1 MKPSDV
7 QRDAVARAAG
17 LVGLFCSPEEFGHMR
32 GVAPHEVPEPDRT
45 LLDHESHMTVAM
57 ERFHGGQVRLRVV
70 ASRGVGV
77 GDRPPEAW
85 YAREI
90 LLETEGGKIVQYGIV
105 RLDLMSLE
113 AETVREILEE
123 RRPLGRIL
131 IEAGVLR
138 DVRHVS
144 LLEVTPGPHL
154 SGLLWPAGRAPGG
167 GPLHGRVADIQ
178 LNGRPAVQLL
188 EVAVP
193 G

>member
-1 MKPSDV
+1 
-7 QRDAVARAAG
+7 
-17 LVGLFCSPEEFGHMR
+17 
-32 GVAPHEVPEPDRT
+32 
-45 LLDHESHMTVAM
+45 
-57 ERFHGGQVRLRVV
+57 RFHGGQVRLRVV
-70 ASRGVGV
+70 ASRGAGA
-77 GDRPPEAW
+77 RNQPATTF

-90 LLETEGGKIVQYGIV
+90 LLENQAGRIVQYGIV
-105 RLDLMSLE
+105 RLDLTSLD
-113 AETVREILEE
+113 AGTIQAILDG

-167 GPLHGRVADIQ
+167 GPLYGRVADIQ

>member
-1 MKPSDV
+1 
-7 QRDAVARAAG
+7 
-17 LVGLFCSPEEFGHMR
+17 MR
-32 GVAPHEVPEPDRT
+32 GVAPHEVPEPDRS

-57 ERFHGGQVRLRVV
+57 ERLHGGQVRLRVV
-70 ASRGVGV
+70 ASRGAGA
-77 GDRPPEAW
+77 GSPPSMTF

-90 LLETEGGKIVQYGIV
+90 LLENPAGRIVQYGIV
-105 RLDLMSLE
+105 RLDLTSLD
-113 AETVREILEE
+113 AATVQAILDGQ
-123 RRPLGRIL
+123 RPLGRIL

-154 SGLLWPAGRAPGG
+154 SGLLWPAGRGPGD

-178 LNGRPAVQLL
+178 LNGRPAVELL
-188 EVAVP
+188 EVVVP

>member
-1 MKPSDV
+1 MKSDSV
-7 QRDAVARAAG
+7 QLDAVGRAEG
-17 LVGLFCSPEEFGHMR
+17 LVGLFCSPEEFGRMR
-32 GVAPHEVPEPDRT
+32 GVAPSDVPERDRS

-57 ERFHGGQVRLRVV
+57 ERFHGGPVRLRVV
-70 ASRGVGV
+70 ASRGARAGNQLST
-77 GDRPPEAW
+77 AF

-90 LLETEGGKIVQYGIV
+90 LLENQAGTIVQYGIV
-105 RLDLMSLE
+105 QLDLTTLE
-113 AETVREILEE
+113 AATVREILEE

-154 SGLLWPAGRAPGG
+154 SRLLWPAGRVHGSV
-167 GPLHGRVADIQ
+167 PLHGRVAAIQ
-178 LNGRPAVQLL
+178 LNGRPAVELL
-188 EVAVP
+188 EIVVP